1 MIERAY
7 TLGEQL
13 GLAVWAE
20 DEAGPYQPIPYLGAS
35 WQPAGNPARLPHEY
49 PRGGTARLLTLF
61 HPATGTLRVKGV
73 TRATNAVL
81 HPWLKAQLR
90 AILATLPQPPPTLS
104 QEETRA
110 IWESWREGLRH
121 KVTLPAVLPPLRMLL
136 VMDNLKGHHTPAFVL
151 WLFEHG
157 ILPLYTP
164 LGASWLNLAEPIQ
177 RILKRRALDGHYP
190 QSVSELIT
198 WLEATAQGWNAHPT
212 PFVWGGK
219 RKARR
224 QRAHERRHALG
235 GAAAYTRRPIPRRSR
250 QRNGYVHV
258 N

>member
-13 GLAVWAE
+13 GIAVWTE
-20 DEAGPYQPIPYLGAS
+20 DEAGPYQPIPYLGVS
-35 WQPAGNPARLPHEY
+35 WQPEGQPARLPHAY
-49 PRGGTARLLTLF
+49 ARVGTAKLLTLF
-61 HPATGTLRVKGV
+61 HPATGALRVKGV

-81 HPWLKAQLR
+81 HPWLKAELN
-90 AILATLPQPPPTLS
+90 AILASLPEPPILS
-104 QEETRA
+104 QEATRA
-110 IWESWREGLRH
+110 LWESWRDGLRH
-121 KVTLPAVLPPLRMLL
+121 KVALPAVLPPLRLL
-136 VMDNLKGHHTPAFVL
+136 RVMDNLKGHHTPAFVL

-164 LGASWLNLAEPIQ
+164 LGASWLNMAESVL
-177 RILKRRALDGHYP
+177 RIIKRRALDGHYP
-190 QSVSELIT
+190 KSVAELIA

-219 RKARR
+219 RKAHR
-224 QRAHERRHALG
+224 QRARERHHVPG
-235 GAAAYTRRPIPRRSR
+235 GSGAYTRRPIPRRSP
-250 QRNGYVHV
+250 QRNGYLHV